1 MLYNYNRGGYIMTN
15 KDIYYDILQK
25 KYNILKK
32 NLIII
37 EQTDEK
43 NNEFKNTII
52 ELDKMEQD
60 KFKKDLDIKKEL
72 TTNLED

>member
-1 MLYNYNRGGYIMTN
+1 MENQEL
-15 KDIYYDILQK
+15 YYDILQK

-37 EQTDEK
+37 EQTEEK

-60 KFKKDLDIKKEL
+60 KFKKYLDIK
-72 TTNLED
+72 